1 MKTDQQL
8 QQGVRD
14 ELAWDSA
21 VTVSDIGVEVKDRI
35 VTLSGH
41 CGSYAEKLAAEKAAQ
56 RVAGVRA
63 VVVELDVRFPHDDV
77 RTDEDVATTI
87 RSILKWTVGLSEDA
101 VQVQVEHGWI
111 TLRGEVDSAYQR
123 YIAAR
128 TISHLRG
135 VTGVSNLIEVRGE
148 AAGEEIG
155 NKIRGALMR
164 HVERE
169 ANHIAVSVRDGTV
182 TLTGK
187 VGSYAERKIARGVA
201 WSAPGVRAVDDDLT
215 IG

>member
-8 QQGVRD
+8 QHDVAE
-14 ELAWDSA
+14 ELACDAA
-21 VTVSDIGVEVKDRI
+21 VTASDIVVEVKDRI

-41 CGSYAEKLAAEKAAQ
+41 CGSYAEKLAAGKAAQ
-56 RVAGVRA
+56 KVAGVKA
-63 VVVELDVRFPHDDV
+63 VVVELDICFPQGDV
-77 RTDEDVATTI
+77 RTDGDVATAV

-101 VQVQVEHGWI
+101 VKVQVEHGWL
-111 TLRGEVDSAYQR
+111 TLRGEVESAYQR
-123 YIAAR
+123 HIAVR

-135 VTGVSNLIEVRGE
+135 VTGISNFIEVRGE

-155 NKIRGALMR
+155 DKIRSALMR

-169 ANHIAVSVRDGTV
+169 ANHITVSVRDGTV